1 MRKRRIPVFRS
12 EAAEAAW
19 WYKNRARHDK
29 EFFAALKEG
38 KVRRLTRRKLR
49 ARIKAATKVV
59 SIRIA
64 REDVE
69 LARKQAARLGLRYQ
83 TYVKSLLHRAL
94 RKNA

>member
-1 MRKRRIPVFRS
+1 M
-12 EAAEAAW
+12 
-19 WYKNRARHDK
+19 
-29 EFFAALKEG
+29 
-38 KVRRLTRRKLR
+38 RRLTRRKLL